1 MSHQH
6 QMLFMQPTDFMGSG
20 VNQAGMDNND
30 MMGGNNY
37 VRMMNMQN
45 SGNQGQMGQYNH
57 GQHQYSH

>member
-37 VRMMNMQN
+37 VRMMNM
-45 SGNQGQMGQYNH
+45 
-57 GQHQYSH
+57 